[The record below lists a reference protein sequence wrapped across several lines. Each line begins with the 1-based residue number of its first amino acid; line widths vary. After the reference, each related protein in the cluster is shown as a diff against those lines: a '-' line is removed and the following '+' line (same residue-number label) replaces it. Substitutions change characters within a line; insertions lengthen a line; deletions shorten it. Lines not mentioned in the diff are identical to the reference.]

1 MTSPARPSLKDRIID
16 VIFGERLE
24 GEALERFRAE
34 QPPKWIQG
42 TLLLL
47 FLLWMGVLAYWCI
60 WKLGW
65 LPAPFLNP
73 PAFST
78 ISASGVVWSLVQ
90 FGVREYFRKRA
101 ARASRG
107 AQ

>member
-1 MTSPARPSLKDRIID
+1 MTSPARPSLKDRIIAI
-16 VIFGERLE
+16 IFGPRLE

-34 QPPKWIQG
+34 QPPRWIQS

-47 FLLWMGVLAYWCI
+47 FLLWVGVLAYWGI

-65 LPAPFLNP
+65 LPAQFVNP
-73 PAFST
+73 PAHST
-78 ISASGVVWSLVQ
+78 ISTSGLIWSLTL

-107 AQ
+107 AE